1 MAMYQFRQPSPSDPI
16 RSILVVGGGT
26 AGFLAA
32 LTLKRRLP
40 ATRVVVLQS
49 SKLGVIG
56 VGEGSLRQLPN
67 FLHGYLGIDPAR
79 FFAEVGPT
87 WKLGIRFLWG
97 RGDFNYTFAPQLDV
111 VHPHPD
117 LPRPFGYYCF
127 DEMEDHCVSSVL
139 MRNDFVYLR
148 DAKGLP
154 VIGNDYGYHMDNRRL
169 AAFLER
175 YALEQGI
182 AIIDDLITDV
192 RVAESGVEALHLES
206 GEVATADLYVDCSG
220 FASLLLGRHL
230 AEPFESYRDS
240 LFCDRAV
247 IGGWARSD
255 EPVHPYT
262 TSQTMD
268 SGWCWQIE
276 HEDRINRGYVYA
288 SDFIT
293 DADAEAEFRRLNP
306 KVDSTSVVRFR
317 SGRYR
322 NAWTRNV
329 VAIGNS
335 AGFVEPLEATAIA
348 AICSISRALA
358 ETLAEA
364 DGDVTDGLRREFNR
378 YNARSWDS
386 IADFLAVHYRFNALR
401 DTPFWREC
409 REKVDLRGAE
419 RIVEYYRENGP
430 SQLWRLTLED
440 PICRFRLDGYYT
452 LLVGQKVPHRRLQDI
467 RPGERETWRKL
478 QASTRRYAAAGF
490 TVPQALALIRSP
502 EWQWRPEH
510 FAA

>member
-1 MAMYQFRQPSPSDPI
+1 MDAADSSMNPI
-16 RSILVVGGGT
+16 RNVLVVGGGT

-32 LTLKRRLP
+32 LTLKRKLP
-40 ATRVVVLQS
+40 QTQVVVLQS
-49 SKLGVIG
+49 SRLGIIG
-56 VGEGSLRQLPN
+56 VGEGSLRQLPH

-127 DEMEDHCVSSVL
+127 DDMEDHCVSSVL
-139 MRNDFVYLR
+139 MRNDLVYLR
-148 DAKGLP
+148 GDDGQPML
-154 VIGNDYGYHMDNRRL
+154 GNDYGYHLDNRRL

-182 AIIDDLITDV
+182 SIVDDLIT
-192 RVAESGVEALHLES
+192 GVSVSAAGVDALTLES
-206 GEVATADLYVDCSG
+206 GQTASADLYVDCSG

-230 AEPFESYRDS
+230 DEPFISYRDS
-240 LFCDRAV
+240 LYCDRAV
-247 IGGWARSD
+247 IGGWARHD
-255 EPVHPYT
+255 EPIHPYT
-262 TSQTMD
+262 TSETMD
-268 SGWCWQIE
+268 AGWSWQIE

-293 DADAEAEFRRLNP
+293 DAEAEAEFRRRNP
-306 KVDSTSVVRFR
+306 AIENTAVVHFR

-322 NAWTRNV
+322 DAWSRNV

-348 AICSISRALA
+348 AICSASRALA
-358 ETLAEA
+358 ETLAESN
-364 DGDVTDGLRREFNR
+364 GCVTASLRREFNA

-386 IADFLAVHYRFNALR
+386 IADFLSVHYRFNSLR
-401 DTPFWREC
+401 NTPFWREC
-409 REKVDLRGAE
+409 REHVNLRGAAP
-419 RIVEYYRENGP
+419 IVDYYRENGP

-440 PICRFRLDGYYT
+440 PVCRFRLDGYYT
-452 LLVGQKVPHRRLQDI
+452 LLVGQRVPHRRVDDI
-467 RPGERETWRKL
+467 TARERETWRKL
-478 QASTRRYAAAGF
+478 QLSTRRYAERGY
-490 TVPQALALIRSP
+490 TVREALALVRSP
-502 EWQWRPEH
+502 GWEWRPNH